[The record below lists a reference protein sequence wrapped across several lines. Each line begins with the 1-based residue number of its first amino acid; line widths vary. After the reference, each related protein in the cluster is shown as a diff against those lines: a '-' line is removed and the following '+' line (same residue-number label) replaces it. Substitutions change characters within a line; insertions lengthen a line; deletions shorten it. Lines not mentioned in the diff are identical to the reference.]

1 MAEGNVLC
9 STCQIGTAEVVCFC
23 DYPLAALC
31 QGQCLQKHRQMPKF
45 HFEMPVY
52 ASTYVSREN
61 FSACQNWLFGL
72 RRAQQAL
79 KKNIA
84 TIETFEGEIKTA
96 FEHIEREIA
105 ALKEEYKAA
114 IAGFKQTVAGMI
126 EAAIGETTAQA
137 FHSEPQ
143 FTCPLSEWIWWGASP
158 ANAGELLLYR
168 FSANTREREAIGHL
182 ISVEVERFGTFL
194 PELPL
199 HLVYTQKTALQISSS
214 LCSLSILP
222 QMVPSGFQQPDN
234 CPICGH
240 IKVSGSCDY
249 CFARELANQSSLS
262 ASEPPFS
269 SEKRVNSIDFPLR
282 PPSPYPEQP
291 EFESWGARRG
301 KRTERRQVTEKR
313 GKTSSKRS
321 L

>member
-1 MAEGNVLC
+1 MVEGNVMC
-9 STCQIGTAEVVCFC
+9 STCQIDTAEVVCFC

-31 QGQCLQKHRQMPKF
+31 KGQCLQKHRKDPKF
-45 HFEMPVY
+45 HFEMPIY

-84 TIETFEGEIKTA
+84 TIETFEGEIKAA

-105 ALKEEYKAA
+105 TLKEEYKAA
-114 IAGFKQTVAGMI
+114 IAGLKQTVAGMI

-143 FTCPLSEWIWWGASP
+143 FTCPLSEWIWWGANP
-158 ANAGELLLYR
+158 ANTGDLLLYR
-168 FSANTREREAIGHL
+168 FSANAGNRETIGQL
-182 ISVEVERFGTFL
+182 ISVEVERLGTFL

-199 HLVYTQKTALQISSS
+199 HLVSTQKTALQISSP

-222 QMVPSGFQQPDN
+222 RIKALDPLDY
-234 CPICGH
+234 CPTCGH
-240 IKVSGSCDY
+240 NRISSPFPQHPDLDKLQSHRVKTHVMAFPTMHRGRTVNERKVTVAEGG
-249 CFARELANQSSLS
+249 E
-262 ASEPPFS
+262 
-269 SEKRVNSIDFPLR
+269 
-282 PPSPYPEQP
+282 
-291 EFESWGARRG
+291 RG
-301 KRTERRQVTEKR
+301 ERQLE
-313 GKTSSKRS
+313 
-321 L
+321 